1 MLRMNDF
8 CRAAVGAG
16 ILSIQLTATPV
27 SAQNA
32 AAPSQ
37 WAPDFPLWAALWN
50 PDFPREPTNED
61 PYNVPDSSE
70 TFTMKHARNLFFSPD
85 WHPDRHPA
93 MPDVVLNGRPPDVWA
108 CGSCHRA
115 EGTGGPE
122 NAPIA
127 GQPAAY
133 LLQQMA
139 DFKSGTRMFSAPQ
152 RRPVHDMTQIG
163 KAITDEES
171 QAAAAYF
178 SALKLDKILK
188 VVEAETI
195 PKTVIAGLVYAKDPG
210 GGTEPLGDRI
220 VEMPNDLKQFEMRDS
235 QVHFTVYVPVGS
247 LAKGRMLVTSGAN
260 SGVPCATCHGADLRG
275 LGPVPA
281 IAGRSPSYMMRQ
293 LMDFKTGARAG
304 TYSALMAPQVEH
316 LSIEDMAAIVAY
328 LASLTP

>member
-1 MLRMNDF
+1 MIRL
-8 CRAAVGAG
+8 CRSTLAAGLVFFMFA
-16 ILSIQLTATPV
+16 AAPV

-32 AAPSQ
+32 AAPSK

-50 PDFPREPTNED
+50 PDFPHEPANED
-61 PYNVPDSSE
+61 PYHVPNSSE

-93 MPDVVLNGRPPDVWA
+93 LPDVVLNGRQPEVWA

-127 GQPAAY
+127 GLPAAY
-133 LLQQMA
+133 IVQQMA
-139 DFKSGTRMFSAPQ
+139 DFKSGARMFSAPQ
-152 RRPVHDMTQIG
+152 RKPIHDMTQIG
-163 KAITDEES
+163 KAITDEEV
-171 QAAAAYF
+171 QAAADYF
-178 SALKLDKILK
+178 SALKLDPILK

-195 PKTVIAGLVYAKDPG
+195 PKTVIARLVYAKDPD

-235 QVHFTVYVPVGS
+235 QSHFTVYVPVGS
-247 LAKGRMLVTSGAN
+247 IAKGAMLVTGKAN
-260 SGVPCATCHGADLRG
+260 GSIPCANCHGADLRG
-275 LGPVPA
+275 LGPVPG
-281 IAGRSPSYMMRQ
+281 IAGRSPSYIMRQ
-293 LMDFKTGARAG
+293 FMDFKTGARAG
-304 TYSALMAPQVEH
+304 TWAALMKPQVEH
-316 LSIEDMAAIVAY
+316 LSIEDMTAVVAY

>member
-1 MLRMNDF
+1 MKGSRRLAF
-8 CRAAVGAG
+8 VAGLIALVFVIAPAA
-16 ILSIQLTATPV
+16 
-27 SAQNA
+27 AQNA
-32 AAPSQ
+32 APPSK

-50 PDFPREPTNED
+50 PDFPREPTNEE
-61 PYNVPDSSE
+61 PYHVPNSSE
-70 TFTMKHARNLFFSPD
+70 TYTMKHARNLFFSPD
-85 WHPDRHPA
+85 WHPDHHPA
-93 MPDVVLNGRPPDVWA
+93 LPDVVLNGRQPEVWA

-133 LLQQMA
+133 IVQQMA
-139 DFKSGTRMFSAPQ
+139 DFKSGARMFSAPQ
-152 RRPVHDMTQIG
+152 RKPIHDMTQIG
-163 KAITDEES
+163 RAITDEEV

-178 SALKLDKILK
+178 SALKLEPILK

-195 PKTVIAGLVYAKDPG
+195 PKTVIAGLVYAKDPA

-220 VEMPNDLKQFEMRDS
+220 VEMPDNLKQFEMRDS
-235 QVHFTVYVPVGS
+235 GSHFTVYVPVGS
-247 LAKGRMLVTSGAN
+247 LAKGGLLVTGGAPG
-260 SGVPCATCHGADLRG
+260 GVPCATCHGADLRG
-275 LGPVPA
+275 MGPVPG

-304 TYSALMAPQVEH
+304 TWSPLMKPQIEH
-316 LSIEDMAAIVAY
+316 LSIDDMTAVVAY